1 MVRKKQKI
9 KFKMEFHS
17 GIEYFPNNFKFKKCI
32 LSDAFFF
39 IKGFQS
45 KWIVLIK

>member
-17 GIEYFPNNFKFKKCI
+17 GIEYFPNNFKFKNAS
-32 LSDAFFF
+32 LVMHFF
-39 IKGFQS
+39 
-45 KWIVLIK
+45 L